1 MSKIYLAAGLVAAPL
16 LLGPAFGQERA
27 APADT
32 PSASTAGQNRSAA
45 SGGGRTGQFIAQQ
58 PNTSLRLSKLKGV
71 DVIGQDHTKIGDID
85 EVLIDR
91 GGRVEAV
98 VVEVG
103 GFLGVGSKSIA
114 IPYDQILWN
123 TGDVSRAASPSA
135 SLSPEKAPAAE
146 EARTAAAERMP
157 GANVSNQALNAVPE
171 GRSGT
176 VDPGTGP
183 ATTGA
188 TGGAPATVP
197 VVGSGGPER
206 AFVRLTKA
214 EIERAPEFRYSGQRS
229 DAGTTKQ

>member
-1 MSKIYLAAGLVAAPL
+1 MSTMHLTAGLVAASL
-16 LLGPAFGQERA
+16 LLGPAFGQDRPGPAGRSSGMAAQSEGSGRA
-27 APADT
+27 D
-32 PSASTAGQNRSAA
+32 R
-45 SGGGRTGQFIAQQ
+45 FIAEQ

-71 DVIGQDHTKIGDID
+71 DVIGQDHTKVGDID
-85 EVLIDR
+85 EVLID
-91 GGRVEAV
+91 GSGRIEAV
-98 VVEVG
+98 VLAIG
-103 GFLGVGSKSIA
+103 GVLGLGGKTVA

-135 SLSPEKAPAAE
+135 SLAPENAPPAEQAA
-146 EARTAAAERMP
+146 TAAAERMP
-157 GANVSNQALNAVPE
+157 GANVSERALNAVPE

-188 TGGAPATVP
+188 TDRAPATVK

-214 EIERAPEFRYSGQRS
+214 DVENAPEFRYSGQRAE
-229 DAGTTKQ
+229 AGTARQ